1 MGNQVLV
8 AKISYLLDKN
18 EILSRGLDCKHRGY
32 NNLFGTDSPLDGWV
46 FQGLKIRLPGICTPL
61 ILKAFI
67 GNLSIKIHLFWRQQ
81 PDSLVS
87 CSAFTSRTKKLGA
100 RRNLGTCFLVWWL
113 FSASVGDKLQVYK
126 WLTRISQAW
135 PCYY

>member
-1 MGNQVLV
+1 MRVCFNGMGNQVLV

-46 FQGLKIRLPGICTPL
+46 FQGLKIRLPGICTLL

-100 RRNLGTCFLVWWL
+100 RRNLGTCFSCVMIIFRLCW
-113 FSASVGDKLQVYK
+113 
-126 WLTRISQAW
+126 R
-135 PCYY
+135 